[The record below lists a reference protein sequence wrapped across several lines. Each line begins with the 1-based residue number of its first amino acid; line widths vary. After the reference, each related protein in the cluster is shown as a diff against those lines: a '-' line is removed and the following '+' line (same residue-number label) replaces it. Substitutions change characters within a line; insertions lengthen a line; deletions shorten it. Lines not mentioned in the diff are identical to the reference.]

1 MYEGTPCAQ
10 FSRVSVSICTFG
22 LIKIYQNPVVSET
35 LGLAQ
40 VNQKRGSSC
49 PRTDAERRICLGFRG
64 PESLR
69 TEVGGIQR
77 MFQIQV
83 FGMKPQKL

>member
-69 TEVGGIQR
+69 TEVGGSR
-77 MFQIQV
+77 ECSRFRSL
-83 FGMKPQKL
+83 G

>member
-22 LIKIYQNPVVSET
+22 LIKTYQNPVVSET

-49 PRTDAERRICLGFRG
+49 PRTDAERKNLPWLQGSR
-64 PESLR
+64 
-69 TEVGGIQR
+69 
-77 MFQIQV
+77 
-83 FGMKPQKL
+83 KLED